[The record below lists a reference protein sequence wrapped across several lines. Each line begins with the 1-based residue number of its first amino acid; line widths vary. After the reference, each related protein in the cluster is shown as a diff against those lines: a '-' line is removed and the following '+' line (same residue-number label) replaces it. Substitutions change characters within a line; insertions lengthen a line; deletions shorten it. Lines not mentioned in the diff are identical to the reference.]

1 MKSIEYYT
9 QKREEAQARIVQ
21 IEKILS
27 ASNHVV
33 RWKYDGDRL
42 RAERAQLNDDI
53 KGYNC
58 IIAHLESGIDIS
70 AIRTRNTQSGYLKPS
85 ESQNGG

>member
-1 MKSIEYYT
+1 M
-9 QKREEAQARIVQ
+9 R
-21 IEKILS
+21 IEKLLS
-27 ASNHVV
+27 AANHVV

-58 IIAHLESGIDIS
+58 IIAHLESGIAIS
-70 AIRTRNTQSGYLKPS
+70 RY
-85 ESQNGG
+85 QNKEHAYRIIERERIMERR